1 MPAPASVSRLTPV
14 LLVDRI
20 APCLPF
26 WTERLGFD
34 LAAEVP
40 GPDGASQF
48 AMLVRDGI
56 EIMYQTWA
64 STEAEAPAAIA
75 GARGHSII
83 LFIEV
88 ADIDQVDRA
97 LAGFPRIKDRHRT
110 FYGMDEFAVREP
122 GGVVVTFAMKLEE
135 PAH

>member
-1 MPAPASVSRLTPV
+1 MSPANLVTRLTPV
-14 LLVDRI
+14 ILVDRV

-26 WTERLGFD
+26 WTDRLGFQ
-34 LAAEVP
+34 LVAEVP
-40 GPDGASQF
+40 GPDGAPQF

-64 STEAEAPAAIA
+64 STEQDAPAAVA
-75 GARGHSII
+75 GGRGHSVV

-97 LAGFPRIKDRHRT
+97 LAGLPRIRDRHRT

-122 GGVVVTFAMKLEE
+122 GGAVVTFAMKVQQD
-135 PAH
+135 PH